1 MNFNP
6 TKFVAQ
12 AKNAPVRALL
22 ATIGLAIVAPITV
35 QRDWWIVLPLIA
47 ILAAIVRSLIC
58 SDRSRP
64 TISSS
69 LVRRAKNSPRSR

>member
-1 MNFNP
+1 MNLDP
-6 TKFVAQ
+6 SKFVAQ

-22 ATIGLAIVAPITV
+22 ATIGVATVAPITL

-47 ILAAIVRSLIC
+47 ILAAIVGSLIC

-64 TISSS
+64 PISSS
-69 LVRRAKNSPRSR
+69 PVRPAKDSPKSK